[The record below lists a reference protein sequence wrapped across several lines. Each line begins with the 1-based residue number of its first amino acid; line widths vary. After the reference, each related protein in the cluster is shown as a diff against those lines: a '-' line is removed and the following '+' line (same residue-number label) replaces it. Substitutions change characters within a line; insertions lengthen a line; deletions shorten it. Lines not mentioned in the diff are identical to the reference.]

1 MNAAASLVIRRTLL
15 RQARSAAAMLPGGS
29 RSVATAVSVCR
40 PSKNRMMVALASH
53 SGPRS
58 FSSSSSSDALL
69 DLLSREHAEEM
80 ANETTSMPSELSN
93 LKSSVENAGWKVV
106 DDGAMT
112 KLHKTMADSGLKVQ
126 IAFHCQDTIE
136 QEEEAPPPA
145 EEEEEDAAIDFNE
158 EEAPQGVR
166 FIVTATKAGKTLV
179 LNCLSREGQAQIEA
193 AALTTQDP
201 AAVQTASGVA
211 AAQYQG
217 PDFTELAEDLQD
229 AFHEYLEEDVGVDG
243 TVATFVAMYTDYK
256 EQCQYVKFLED
267 CRGILSSAS

>member
-29 RSVATAVSVCR
+29 RSVATAVSACR
-40 PSKNRMMVALASH
+40 PSNNRMMMAAASS

-93 LKSSVENAGWKVV
+93 LKSAVEAAGWKVV

-136 QEEEAPPPA
+136 QEEEAPAA
-145 EEEEEDAAIDFNE
+145 EEGEEDAAIDFN

-217 PDFTELAEDLQD
+217 PDFAELAEDLQD

-267 CRGILSSAS
+267 CRGILSSA